1 MVEINVVFKLTKLF
15 TFVVI
20 SSALFGCYNKGELKT
35 NIQNEYDS
43 IPKCFFFHYNHMLQ
57 QKNNES

>member
-1 MVEINVVFKLTKLF
+1 MFKLTKLF

-35 NIQNEYDS
+35 NIQDEHDS
-43 IPKCFFFHYNHMLQ
+43 TPKRLFFTL
-57 QKNNES
+57 